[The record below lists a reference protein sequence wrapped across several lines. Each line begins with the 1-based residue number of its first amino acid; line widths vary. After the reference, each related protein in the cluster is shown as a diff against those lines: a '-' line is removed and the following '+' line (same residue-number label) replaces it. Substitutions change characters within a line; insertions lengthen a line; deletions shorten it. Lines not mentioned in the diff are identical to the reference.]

1 MAVRDGGSKEQGRED
16 EGLLSRW
23 SRRKAEARRTAAQ
36 DASEREQAPERPP
49 APAPEPAE
57 PGRIDPRDLP
67 DIESL
72 TAESDF
78 TVFMKKGVP
87 PELRQQALRKLW
99 RSNPVLANLDGLL
112 EYGEDY
118 THIGRGGM
126 SVRTA
131 YQVGRGFVRK
141 LEEIAGGEPAEPAKA
156 SPEAPEAVPLV
167 EGCPGAETEPPP
179 AAEAAREGPITPSKE
194 PPPAGHV
201 QASSRRRRRLPKR
214 G

>member
-1 MAVRDGGSKEQGRED
+1 MVARDRRPKEEERED
-16 EGLLSRW
+16 EGFLGRW
-23 SRRKAEARRTAAQ
+23 SRRKAKARRTEAEE
-36 DASEREQAPERPP
+36 ASEREQADEHLPAAAPP
-49 APAPEPAE
+49 PAE
-57 PGRIDPRDLP
+57 PERIDPRDLP

-78 TVFMKKGVP
+78 TVFMRKGVP

-126 SVRTA
+126 TVRTA

-141 LEEIAGGEPAEPAKA
+141 LEEIAGAEPDKA
-156 SPEAPEAVPLV
+156 PPEEPEARPVEERAEAEL
-167 EGCPGAETEPPP
+167 PP
-179 AAEAAREGPITPSKE
+179 AAEADREEPLTRGKE
-194 PPPAGHV
+194 PPPAGQA
-201 QASSRRRRRLPKR
+201 QASSSRPRRRLPKR